1 MMISGLH
8 LRLYRTI
15 CDMTIREMAVKLNVH
30 YSTLSRIEAGYV
42 PVNSDIRRAYEELA
56 PLALRVS
63 IDNVVKQHNKMKGL
77 K

>member
-1 MMISGLH
+1 MIITGLH

-15 CDMTIREMAVKLNVH
+15 NDLTIRELAVKLGVH

-42 PVNSDIRRAYEELA
+42 PVSSDVRRAYEELA
-56 PLALRVS
+56 PLTVRVA
-63 IDNVVKQHNKMKGL
+63 IDNLVKQAKGV

>member
-1 MMISGLH
+1 MMITGLH

-15 CDMTIREMAVKLNVH
+15 CDMTIRELAVKLDVH

-42 PVNSDIRRAYEELA
+42 PVNSNIRRAYEEIA
-56 PLALRVS
+56 PLAVRVA
-63 IDNVVKQHNKMKGL
+63 IDNLVKQHNKTKGV